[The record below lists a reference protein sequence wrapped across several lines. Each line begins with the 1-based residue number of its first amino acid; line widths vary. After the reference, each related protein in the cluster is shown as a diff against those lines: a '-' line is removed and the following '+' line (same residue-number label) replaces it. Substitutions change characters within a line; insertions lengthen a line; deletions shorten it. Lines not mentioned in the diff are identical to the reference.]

1 MPFRRK
7 CFCNVLS
14 KIDLCCQYPERTYIQ
29 RQACVVHA
37 NKEEWPTLMC
47 KNVIQSTHVSISVV
61 TILDKVICLVW
72 HAGMPHRHLLHWG
85 MQAVASRRRANFE
98 ECKGDMFQLKGGTIP
113 AWKSSGTVMPF
124 KYGCFNASRAG
135 FCCCYDRFLG
145 WGVRIAW
152 LQIWKYGWLTA
163 CFWESGTP
171 GSLSMFRS
179 LWHDGLFFLIIVFSE
194 TWFERRHC
202 RLICFKCRN
211 TVGNW
216 QSKMAFTMAT
226 IQPWFVRCYLSA
238 WFAPSSFP
246 GS

>member
-1 MPFRRK
+1 MISFLFLQITQSIQLRQVSGEVS
-7 CFCNVLS
+7 CIGGVWMSTFINSSAQVYVCCNTGIWAHS
-14 KIDLCCQYPERTYIQ
+14 
-29 RQACVVHA
+29 
-37 NKEEWPTLMC
+37 
-47 KNVIQSTHVSISVV
+47 
-61 TILDKVICLVW
+61 
-72 HAGMPHRHLLHWG
+72 
-85 MQAVASRRRANFE
+85 
-98 ECKGDMFQLKGGTIP
+98 
-113 AWKSSGTVMPF
+113 
-124 KYGCFNASRAG
+124 SRAG